1 MIAYI
6 LGKSFLLC
14 LSSDKGI
21 HHIAHKIFS
30 YLDVNS
36 MCRAEL
42 VSREWFKVINNLLL
56 WKKLI
61 EIKVA
66 TDTMWKA
73 LSERREWGKYLFHH
87 VPQSET
93 QYYRKLYPVIL
104 NDVQVRKDS

>member
-1 MIAYI
+1 
-6 LGKSFLLC
+6 
-14 LSSDKGI
+14 
-21 HHIAHKIFS
+21 
-30 YLDVNS
+30 

-42 VSREWFKVINNLLL
+42 VCREWFKVINNLLL

-66 TDTMWKA
+66 MDIMWNV
-73 LSERREWGKYLFHH
+73 LSEQREWGKYLFHH
-87 VPQSET
+87 VPQSEP